1 MPAFTIALRAEHVC
15 TADTRMWFQLA
26 AICVIG
32 LPLTL
37 CTCGP
42 TSLSTGRTGLGTNTS
57 YAGWPAHMSVIPVSG
72 HAIGSRLRD
81 TGGVSTDE
89 RLRCVIVDD
98 NIDFLI
104 AAARLLARQGIAVV
118 GVGQSISDGLRCI
131 ENAKPEVIL
140 VDIDLGPENGFDLV
154 EQLHRNRPAV
164 GAPVILISTH
174 AEEDFAEMVAASSAV
189 AFLPKSALSG
199 SAIREALGM
208 PE

>member
-1 MPAFTIALRAEHVC
+1 
-15 TADTRMWFQLA
+15 
-26 AICVIG
+26 
-32 LPLTL
+32 
-37 CTCGP
+37 
-42 TSLSTGRTGLGTNTS
+42 
-57 YAGWPAHMSVIPVSG
+57 MSVIPVSG

-154 EQLHRNRPAV
+154 EQLHRNGPAV
-164 GAPVILISTH
+164 GAPVIFISTH
-174 AEEDFAEMVAASSAV
+174 AEEDFAEMVAATSAV
-189 AFLPKSALSG
+189 AFLPKSGLSG
-199 SAIREALGM
+199 AAIREALGM